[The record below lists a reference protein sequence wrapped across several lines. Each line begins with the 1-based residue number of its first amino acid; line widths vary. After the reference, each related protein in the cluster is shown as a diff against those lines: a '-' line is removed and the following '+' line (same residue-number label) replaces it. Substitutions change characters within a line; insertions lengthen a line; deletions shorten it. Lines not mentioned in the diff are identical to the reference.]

1 MDINSL
7 KQAMAPLLEIGKSE
21 TQFEVEG
28 NTVCMRPLLPME
40 EVAVQRYSASILD
53 KVQQAEG
60 LTNDDQMSRAAALDY
75 FDRFRIEVIAHSV
88 VEVNGLS
95 LRGIKTIETGEILEN
110 GTKVRVP
117 KAIAMRQMVEN
128 WSRAMLTVCFS
139 KYGDMVKKIA
149 DKAEKMVEKSNSDLD
164 AEIERMGARLEEL
177 KRERSTRA
185 SGDPGITS
193 NQVQNL
199 VQAGEIMKKQVQ
211 KASEQVKRQ
220 SVIPESS
227 PPPSGSQPVGSFFDP
242 TVEEVEDAEVP
253 DLAAEA
259 DRLSEA
265 RRAALSGKDLM
276 SQAKKVGQVEGV
288 DAYRLP
294 SVEMSP
300 RGKKSKSKGSGK
312 GSSKNTPDP
321 NSGTENPNFKPR

>member
-7 KQAMAPLLEIGKSE
+7 QQAMAPLLEIGKSE

-28 NTVCMRPLLPME
+28 YVICMRPLLPVE
-40 EVAVQRYSASILD
+40 EVSVQRYAASILD
-53 KVQQAEG
+53 QVQQAEG

-75 FDRFRIEVIAHSV
+75 FDRFRIEVISHAV

-95 LRGIKTIETGEILEN
+95 LRGIKTIETGEVLDN
-110 GTKVRVP
+110 GTKVKVP
-117 KAIAMRQMVEN
+117 KPIAMRQMVEN

-139 KYGDMVKKIA
+139 KYGDMVKEIA
-149 DKAEKMVEKSNSDLD
+149 DRAEKMVEKSNSDLE
-164 AEIERMGARLEEL
+164 AEIERMESRLENL
-177 KRERSTRA
+177 KRERGTRA
-185 SGDPGITS
+185 SGDPAIIS

-199 VQAGEIMKKQVQ
+199 VQAGEIMKKQVEA
-211 KASEQVKRQ
+211 ASEQVRRQ

-227 PPPSGSQPVGSFFDP
+227 SPPTSGSQPVGSFFDP
-242 TVEEVEDAEVP
+242 TVEEVADAEVP

-276 SQAKKVGQVEGV
+276 SQAKKVGQIEGV

-294 SVEMSP
+294 SVDMSP
-300 RGKKSKSKGSGK
+300 RGKKSNPKKDSKVDK
-312 GSSKNTPDP
+312 ADP
-321 NSGTENPNFKPR
+321 RKGTENPNFKPR

>member
-1 MDINSL
+1 MNISAL
-7 KQAMAPLLEIGKSE
+7 QQAMAPLLEIGKSE
-21 TQFEVEG
+21 IRFEVEG
-28 NTVCMRPLLPME
+28 NIVCMAPLLPVE
-40 EVAVQRYSASILD
+40 EVSVQRYAASILD
-53 KVQQAEG
+53 RVQQAEG

-75 FDRFRIEVIAHSV
+75 FDRFRIEVISHAV

-95 LRGIKTIETGEILEN
+95 LRGIKTIETGEVLDN
-110 GTKVRVP
+110 GAKVKVP
-117 KAIAMRQMVEN
+117 KPIAMRQMVEN

-149 DKAEKMVEKSNSDLD
+149 DRAEKMVEKSNSDLE
-164 AEIERMGARLEEL
+164 AEIERMEARLESL
-177 KRERSTRA
+177 KKDRSTRA
-185 SGDPGITS
+185 SGDPSITS

-199 VQAGEIMKKQVQ
+199 VQAGELMKKQVEA
-211 KASEQVKRQ
+211 ASEQTKRE

-227 PPPSGSQPVGSFFDP
+227 TPPGSQPVGSFFDP
-242 TVEEVEDAEVP
+242 TVEEVADA
-253 DLAAEA
+253 DLPNLTAEA

-294 SVEMSP
+294 SVDMSP
-300 RGKKSKSKGSGK
+300 RGKNSNPRGDSKVDKSDPRKGTK
-312 GSSKNTPDP
+312 DP
-321 NSGTENPNFKPR
+321 NVKPR